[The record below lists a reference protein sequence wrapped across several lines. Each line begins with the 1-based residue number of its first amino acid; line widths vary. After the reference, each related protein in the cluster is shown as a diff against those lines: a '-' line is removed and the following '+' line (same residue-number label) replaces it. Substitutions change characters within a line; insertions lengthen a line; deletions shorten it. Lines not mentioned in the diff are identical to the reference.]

1 MILFHLLEI
10 IFPLIFLLV
19 LGMFIFMFA
28 RGIHTWHNN
37 NHSPRLT
44 VPAKIVSKRQS
55 TMHHRMHHSHPNSG
69 DISGAHGY
77 HSTSST
83 TYFITFQVES
93 GDRMELSMSGTE
105 YGMLAEGDEGRLTFQ
120 GTRYL
125 AFDRNI

>member
-28 RGIHTWHNN
+28 RGKHTWHNN

-55 TMHHRMHHSHPNSG
+55 TMHHSHPNAG

-93 GDRMELSMSGTE
+93 GDRMELSVSGTE
-105 YGMLAEGDEGRLTFQ
+105 YGMLQRVMRAD
-120 GTRYL
+120 
-125 AFDRNI
+125 

>member
-44 VPAKIVSKRQS
+44 VPAKIVSRV
-55 TMHHRMHHSHPNSG
+55 RC
-69 DISGAHGY
+69 
-77 HSTSST
+77 
-83 TYFITFQVES
+83 ITATQ
-93 GDRMELSMSGTE
+93 
-105 YGMLAEGDEGRLTFQ
+105 MLAIYQEHMGITVHQVPPILSRFRLKVVTEWNYQ
-120 GTRYL
+120 CLERSMACL
-125 AFDRNI
+125 QRVMRAD

>member
-55 TMHHRMHHSHPNSG
+55 TMHHSHPNSG
-69 DISGAHGY
+69 DISGAHG
-77 HSTSST
+77 
-83 TYFITFQVES
+83 ITVHQVPPI
-93 GDRMELSMSGTE
+93 LSRFRLKVVTE
-105 YGMLAEGDEGRLTFQ
+105 WNYQCLERSMACLQRVMRAD
-120 GTRYL
+120 
-125 AFDRNI
+125 

>member
-1 MILFHLLEI
+1 MSLFHLLEI

-19 LGMFIFMFA
+19 LGMFIFIFA

-37 NHSPRLT
+37 NQSPRLT

-55 TMHHRMHHSHPNSG
+55 TMHHSHPNTG

-83 TYFITFQVES
+83 TYFVTFQVES

>member
-19 LGMFIFMFA
+19 LGIFIFMFA
-28 RGIHTWHNN
+28 RGIHNN

-55 TMHHRMHHSHPNSG
+55 TMHHSHPNAG

>member
-55 TMHHRMHHSHPNSG
+55 TMHHSHPNSG
-69 DISGAHGY
+69 DISQEHMG
-77 HSTSST
+77 
-83 TYFITFQVES
+83 ITVHQVPPI
-93 GDRMELSMSGTE
+93 LSRFRLKAVTE
-105 YGMLAEGDEGRLTFQ
+105 WNYQCLERSMACLQRVMRAD
-120 GTRYL
+120 
-125 AFDRNI
+125 

>member
-55 TMHHRMHHSHPNSG
+55 TMHHSHPNAG

-77 HSTSST
+77 HSTSSI